1 MLFNILNSWRLSQ
14 LKYNSCAGFVQIIFR
29 AKMVDAKYKAGDLI
43 RLKERYR
50 GHGKLAIIIKVI
62 KTETLHEGGWITF
75 DFWILTE
82 QDELVFINSSCIEKK
97 W

>member
-1 MLFNILNSWRLSQ
+1 
-14 LKYNSCAGFVQIIFR
+14 
-29 AKMVDAKYKAGDLI
+29 MVDAKYKAGDLI
-43 RLKERYR
+43 MLKERHQ

-62 KTETLHEGGWITF
+62 KTEALHKDGWITF

-82 QDELVFINSSCIEKK
+82 LDELVFTNSFCIEEK